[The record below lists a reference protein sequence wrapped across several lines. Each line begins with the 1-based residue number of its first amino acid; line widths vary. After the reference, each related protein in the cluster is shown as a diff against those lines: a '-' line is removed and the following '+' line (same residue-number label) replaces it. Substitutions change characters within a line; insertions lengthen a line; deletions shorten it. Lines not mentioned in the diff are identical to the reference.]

1 MFNMSYI
8 LTIMPSH
15 SIFLISVAL
24 FLLKL
29 EFIFTFVT
37 NVDILMPLHSMVSLQ
52 SSNTLE

>member
-15 SIFLISVAL
+15 SVRLISVAL

>member
-15 SIFLISVAL
+15 SIRLISVAL

-52 SSNTLE
+52 SSSTLE

>member
-15 SIFLISVAL
+15 SIRLISVAL